1 MPGKRARFRLSGVT
15 AVITGASSGLGAEF
29 ARQLAPHAAAL
40 VLVARREAE
49 MNELAESLRRDRP
62 ALRVAVVVC
71 DLADAGSRE
80 RLPGH
85 LASLG
90 FRVNLLVNNAGLGDY
105 GEFATG
111 AWHRLAAVMEV
122 NMVALTHLA
131 HVFVADLE
139 TSGPSGMLNVSSL
152 AGELP
157 IPDFG
162 VYAATKAYVTR
173 LSEALRIELRGRGIF
188 VSVLAPGPV
197 ATGFGGVARRG
208 SESLGQ
214 PKWSYVDKEKVVRL
228 GLEALVR
235 GRAVV
240 YPGVVPTVAA
250 WVFNALPRVVLR
262 AMLWRR
268 PRKAADQP

>member
-1 MPGKRARFRLSGVT
+1 
-15 AVITGASSGLGAEF
+15 
-29 ARQLAPHAAAL
+29 
-40 VLVARREAE
+40 
-49 MNELAESLRRDRP
+49 
-62 ALRVAVVVC
+62 
-71 DLADAGSRE
+71 
-80 RLPGH
+80 
-85 LASLG
+85 
-90 FRVNLLVNNAGLGDY
+90 
-105 GEFATG
+105 
-111 AWHRLAAVMEV
+111 
-122 NMVALTHLA
+122 MVALTHLA

-197 ATGFGGVARRG
+197 ATEFGRVARRG
-208 SESLGQ
+208 TESLGQ
-214 PKWSYVDKEKVVRL
+214 PKWSYVEKEKVVRL

-250 WVFNALPRVVLR
+250 WIFRSLPRVLLR